1 MSYPSSLPFQC
12 VYAETQS
19 PLDSKRVNIDRWNHI
34 AIADRI
40 CNLREHTCVILIRQI
55 IGNKVFI
62 VLQTYKYEFNVYK
75 YAFFFCS

>member
-1 MSYPSSLPFQC
+1 MMSLPYQC
-12 VYAETQS
+12 FSAENQFS
-19 PLDSKRVNIDRWNHI
+19 LDSKHVNIDRWNHI

-40 CNLREHTCVILIRQI
+40 CKLREHTCVILIRQI

-62 VLQTYKYEFNVYK
+62 VLQNYKYEFNVYK